1 MALWMAGAGTAAAQ
15 NGTKPLGPGTVTV
28 KARINDGPWT
38 TSAAIYPLKGE
49 KVTLTVDKVPGA
61 TTKWYQ
67 IIPDISKIYKN
78 CNHPWEPDPYKW
90 VGLAKIEYSRKER
103 TDWRGKC
110 EVEPLAP
117 APDTQ
122 PHRSVLDALKA
133 VLGSNN
139 STQHSYKD
147 VGSFWFQVEVE
158 KNGRTQR
165 SPGIEDSDKK
175 GLSPRVFRISV
186 REGDGFLGY
195 VTSFLNVP
203 GVFGSVP
210 YQSNNYI
217 GIDCCDVVVAA
228 YGKWKNR
235 TITKDYNVD
244 MLVTKLPR
252 LAEFDLESGRP
263 DKTLRWGKDVRPG
276 NLIAVKFKGAKRYQ
290 HIGALYGDADKDGVL
305 SRDDLVIHAG
315 PLPLHHSYLREGG
328 FDGHIM
334 VLDPQFSR
342 LLSGADER
350 LQLSGHALNI
360 FR

>member
-1 MALWMAGAGTAAAQ
+1 MTALWITGAGTAAAQ
-15 NGTKPLGPGTVTV
+15 DSAKSIGSAAVTIKSRV
-28 KARINDGPWT
+28 NDGKWIDA
-38 TSAAIYPLKGE
+38 AAIYPLKGE
-49 KVTLTVDKVPGA
+49 KVTLAVDKVPGA

-78 CNHPWEPDPYKW
+78 CNHPTEPDPYKW

-103 TDWRGKC
+103 IDWRGKWQ
-110 EVEPLAP
+110 VEPLAA
-117 APDTQ
+117 APDN
-122 PHRSVLDALKA
+122 PPKRGVLDSLRA
-133 VLGSNN
+133 VLGSN
-139 STQHSYKD
+139 SRTQYSYKD
-147 VGSFWFQVEVE
+147 IGSFWFQVEVE
-158 KNGRTQR
+158 KSGQTHR

-175 GLSPRVFRISV
+175 GLSPRVFRLSV

-217 GIDCCDVVVAA
+217 GIDCCDVLVAA
-228 YGKWKNR
+228 YGKWKDK

-252 LAEFDLESGRP
+252 LAEFDIGNGKP
-263 DKTLRWGKDVRPG
+263 DKSLKWGKDVRPG
-276 NLIAVKFKGAKRYQ
+276 NLLAVKYRGAKRYQ
-290 HIGALYGDADKDGVL
+290 HIGALYSDADQDGVL
-305 SRDDLVIHAG
+305 SRDDIVIHAG
-315 PLPLHHSYLREGG
+315 PQPLRHSYLREGG

-342 LLSGADER
+342 LLSGGDRFTSRE
-350 LQLSGHALNI
+350 
-360 FR
+360 